1 MPTEIKISATAINN
15 KFIARWD
22 DEEGCRYH
30 VWIDGDGTVEDEVY
44 KNPRLARDTD
54 NPDQVGG
61 NGSLGRNHPEYFNT
75 RRLDG
80 NAKAWKP
87 IMDAI
92 RLMVKE
98 GTALRVASAE
108 RQAKKDAENAEAE
121 RKTAERFRARMI
133 RLAASIT
140 DDRLATELA
149 NYAASLTV
157 PQLIEWEIAGA
168 EPR

>member
-1 MPTEIKISATAINN
+1 MPTEIKISASAIN
-15 KFIARWD
+15 KFIVRWE
-22 DEEGCRYH
+22 DEAGCRYH
-30 VWIDGDGTVEDEVY
+30 VWIGADGTVEDRVY

-54 NPDQVGG
+54 NPDQVGS
-61 NGSLGRNHPEYFNT
+61 NDSLRRNHPEYFNT
-75 RRLDG
+75 RHLDG

-92 RLMVKE
+92 RFMANE
-98 GTALRVASAE
+98 GAALRVAAAE
-108 RQAKKDAENAEAE
+108 RQATLDAQNAEAE

-133 RLAASIT
+133 RLAAWIS

-149 NYAASLTV
+149 NHAASLTV
-157 PQLIEWEIAGA
+157 AQLIEWEIAGA